1 MKSCKRMFALFM
13 SFTLIFLSVASAQ
26 AAMVSNSQLAQSA
39 EQQQDKAALMQ
50 TLARAD
56 VQDKLSEMGVDSAD
70 IVKRINGLT
79 ADELSQL
86 NQKMAELPAGGDA
99 LGIIVLIFLVF
110 IITDIIGATDVFP
123 FVHPVR

>member
-1 MKSCKRMFALFM
+1 MKSCKRMFALFL
-13 SFTLIFLSVASAQ
+13 SFSLVFLSVSPAH
-26 AAMVSNSQLAQSA
+26 AAMVSNSQLVSPA
-39 EQQQDKAALMQ
+39 QQDDRAALLQ

-56 VQDKLSEMGVDSAD
+56 VQAQMSAMGVDAAD
-70 IVKRINGLT
+70 VSQRVNQMT
-79 ADELSQL
+79 PDEISQL

-123 FVHPVR
+123 FVHPVK

>member
-1 MKSCKRMFALFM
+1 MNSFKRMLSLVL
-13 SFTLIFLSVASAQ
+13 SFSLVFVSVAPVQ
-26 AAMVSNSQLAQSA
+26 AAMVSNSQLVQS
-39 EQQQDKAALMQ
+39 EQPADTRASLLQ

-56 VQDKLSEMGVDSAD
+56 VQAQLADLGVDPAD
-70 IVKRINGLT
+70 ITERLNQMTPG
-79 ADELSQL
+79 ELSQL

>member
-1 MKSCKRMFALFM
+1 MNSFKRMLSLVL
-13 SFTLIFLSVASAQ
+13 SFSLVFLSVGPVQ
-26 AAMVSNSQLAQSA
+26 AAMVSNSQLVQS
-39 EQQQDKAALMQ
+39 EQQADGLATLLQA
-50 TLARAD
+50 LARAD
-56 VQDKLSEMGVDSAD
+56 VQAQLSDMGVDAAD
-70 IVKRINGLT
+70 ITNRINQMTPG
-79 ADELSQL
+79 ELSQL

>member
-1 MKSCKRMFALFM
+1 MKSSKRISALFL
-13 SFTLIFLSVASAQ
+13 SFSLVFLSVSPAQ
-26 AAMVSNSQLAQSA
+26 AAMVSNSQLVQS
-39 EQQQDKAALMQ
+39 EQQQDGRATLLQA
-50 TLARAD
+50 LARAD
-56 VQDKLSEMGVDSAD
+56 VQAQLADLGVDSAD
-70 IVKRINGLT
+70 ITNRINQMTPG
-79 ADELSQL
+79 ELSQL

>member
-26 AAMVSNSQLAQSA
+26 AAMVSNSQFAQSA
-39 EQQQDKAALMQ
+39 EQQQGKAALMQ

-56 VQDKLSEMGVDSAD
+56 VQAKLSEMGVDSAD
-70 IVKRINGLT
+70 IAKRINGLT
-79 ADELSQL
+79 ADEVSQL